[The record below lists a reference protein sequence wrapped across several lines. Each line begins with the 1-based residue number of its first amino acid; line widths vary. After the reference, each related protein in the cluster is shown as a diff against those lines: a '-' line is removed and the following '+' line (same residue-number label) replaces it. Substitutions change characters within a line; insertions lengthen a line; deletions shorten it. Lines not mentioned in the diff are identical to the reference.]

1 MSAPYDPN
9 QGYYPPQQGGYPL
22 KAATLPHSPCSTSKR
37 HHPKKKR
44 ATAASTHVSPR
55 SAVVGSAE
63 RPASVVLSASTAAVN
78 HTTCISPPPNKA
90 LGDNKE
96 CMIFI
101 ALFSHYPT

>member
-9 QGYYPPQQGGYPL
+9 QGVDIPL
-22 KAATLPHSPCSTSKR
+22 KATLLLARATLPHSLCSTSKR

-78 HTTCISPPPNKA
+78 QPSSPNFSPAFPPTKRKA
-90 LGDNKE
+90 WG
-96 CMIFI
+96 
-101 ALFSHYPT
+101 

>member
-9 QGYYPPQQGGYPL
+9 QGVDIPL

-78 HTTCISPPPNKA
+78 HTTCISPPSEQSA
-90 LGDNKE
+90 WR
-96 CMIFI
+96 
-101 ALFSHYPT
+101 